1 MTSPSPSA
9 HLARA
14 AVELTVRAL
23 PTWQDRLRYRAEFL
37 AELHSLPPGAQLQ
50 FGVGVLSQTFALRA
64 ALGTAPSRVEEDA
77 METKI
82 PLFLRFRCRFLR
94 SHDWRTLSNPDG
106 ERYRACSVCEKEE
119 PRYDAGHIG
128 MAGGFGGV

>member
-1 MTSPSPSA
+1 MTKTAPTRRA
-9 HLARA
+9 ARL

-37 AELHSLPPGAQLQ
+37 AELHSLPPSAQLQ
-50 FGVGVLSQTFALRA
+50 YAVGVLSQTFALRA
-64 ALGTAPSRVEEDA
+64 ALGTSPARLEEDV
-77 METKI
+77 MNPRI
-82 PLFLRFRCRFLR
+82 PTFRRFRCRFLR
-94 SHDWRTLSNPDG
+94 WHDWQTLSNPDG

-128 MAGGFGGV
+128 MAGGFG